1 MAQPLEGS
9 PWNLQNGRLMA
20 SVDGDDRQQ
29 CYGVLSTELTLIIA
43 SKYHDISVIEDIYR
57 VSHPHDLSL
66 PLPLLAADVG
76 RRPHTFN
83 CNG

>member
-1 MAQPLEGS
+1 MAHPLEGH
-9 PWNLQNGRLMA
+9 LDIYKTA

-29 CYGVLSTELTLIIA
+29 RYVVLSTEATLVKT
-43 SKYHDISVIEDIYR
+43 SKYNDISVIEDIYI

-66 PLPLLAADVG
+66 PLLAADVS

>member
-1 MAQPLEGS
+1 
-9 PWNLQNGRLMA
+9 MA
-20 SVDGDDRQQ
+20 SVDGNDRQQ
-29 CYGVLSTELTLIIA
+29 WYVVLSAEVTLIIA

-66 PLPLLAADVG
+66 PLLAADVG
-76 RRPHTFN
+76 RQPHTFN

>member
-1 MAQPLEGS
+1 
-9 PWNLQNGRLMA
+9 MA

-29 CYGVLSTELTLIIA
+29 WKVVLLIEVTLIIA

-66 PLPLLAADVG
+66 PLLAADVG

-83 CNG
+83 CNE